1 MNNQVFIDVSCS
13 QKQKTNQNTC
23 GDVFLSKRY
32 PGERRVITVLSDGL
46 GSGIKA
52 HILGQMTAT
61 MLLRYAENGRNIEKA
76 AEVVMNSLPEC
87 RIRKISYS
95 TFTVADCRENGKV
108 EILEEG
114 NPGFLWLRQGRNL
127 EAEYE
132 IIASSQFR
140 ERKMKR
146 YRLNMEPD
154 DRLVFCSDGVTQAGM
169 GSAGLSSGWKRTG
182 LLEHT
187 LSLLER
193 EPRISSRELAGR
205 ITSEAVTKSGDGIIR
220 DDTSAAVIHIRTS
233 NQLLIFTGP
242 PYHRERDNE
251 HAEFFKNFKGQK
263 AVCGGTTANITA
275 RELGLEIETDIPEG
289 DLPGIS
295 HMPGTDLVTEGIL
308 TLTRLLDYLENPPG
322 SRIADA
328 AVKLMQLI
336 LSNDSI
342 MFMVGSN
349 MNIAYYDPEWP
360 MELELRKNLIRRI
373 AGILEDKYMKKTEIK
388 FI

>member
-13 QKQKTNQNTC
+13 QKQKTSQNTC

-32 PGERRVITVLSDGL
+32 PGERRVISVLSDGL

-61 MLLRYAENGRNIEKA
+61 MLLRYVENGRDIEKA

-87 RIRKISYS
+87 RVRRISYS
-95 TFTVADCRENGKV
+95 TFTAADCHENGEV
-108 EILEEG
+108 EIIEEG
-114 NPGFLWLRQGRNL
+114 NPQFLWLRDGKSL

-132 IIASSQFR
+132 TIVSSQFR

-146 YRLNMEPD
+146 YRLILKPD
-154 DRLVFCSDGVTQAGM
+154 DRLVFCSDGVTQAGL
-169 GSAGLSSGWKRTG
+169 GSPGLSGGWKRKG
-182 LLEHT
+182 LLELI

-193 EPRISSRELAGR
+193 EPFLSSRELAGI
-205 ITSEAVTKSGDGIIR
+205 ITAEAAKKSDDGIIR

-233 NQLLIFTGP
+233 NRLLIFTGP
-242 PYHRERDNE
+242 PYHRERDRE
-251 HAEFFKNFKGQK
+251 HAEFFRNFNGKK
-263 AVCGGTTANITA
+263 AICGGTTANIAA
-275 RELGLEIETDIPEG
+275 RELGLEISTDSPEG

-295 HMPGTDLVTEGIL
+295 HMPGTELVTEGIL
-308 TLTRLLDYLENPPG
+308 TLTRLLQYLEHPPAVG
-322 SRIADA
+322 TQDA
-328 AVKLMQLI
+328 AVRLMNLV
-336 LSNDSI
+336 LANDSI

-360 MELELRKNLIRRI
+360 LELELRKNIVRRI
-373 AGILEDKYMKKTEIK
+373 AGMLEDRYMKKTEIQ